1 MAMLSVEFANHSDA
15 SLESC
20 DPSNQSDAISGSCAA
35 ANQSQLSS
43 LPCDQP
49 ARRVQSGP
57 PVLSQD
63 GERNNTGE
71 AIN

>member
-1 MAMLSVEFANHSDA
+1 MAMLSVEFANQSDA

-35 ANQSQLSS
+35 ANKSQLSS
-43 LPCDQP
+43 LPCDHP
-49 ARRVQSGP
+49 GRRVQSGP

-63 GERNNTGE
+63 REDNNTGK